1 MEEERRR
8 GVELGGG
15 ELGARDREGVVLA
28 APGRM
33 ERLSLGFA
41 F

>member
-15 ELGARDREGVVLA
+15 ELGARETEREWCW
-28 APGRM
+28 
-33 ERLSLGFA
+33 RLLGGWRD
-41 F
+41 